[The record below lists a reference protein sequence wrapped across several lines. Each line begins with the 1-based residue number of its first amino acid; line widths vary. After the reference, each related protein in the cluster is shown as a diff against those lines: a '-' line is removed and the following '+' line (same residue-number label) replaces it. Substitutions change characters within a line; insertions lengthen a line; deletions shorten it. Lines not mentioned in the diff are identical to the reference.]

1 MPFSLGSYLLG
12 VGTVV
17 GALAFGFGGGVLMT
31 KTAMKDA
38 APAQE
43 QDAKENPA
51 PPAEPARVA
60 HSDPTPAAQGATPQP
75 DTRAGTESAKGPEPK
90 QPEPEPAKQ
99 AEPADQTQ
107 KDAAQKRAA
116 DRKAERQKHFAER
129 KTKLYAPRTRQPP
142 SDEQDEPER
151 AKSERTEYVFTRE
164 EPRFFGREGPHFN
177 LFRMFGP
184 PSSDGPYDHDD

>member
-12 VGTVV
+12 VGSVA
-17 GALAFGFGGGVLMT
+17 GWGRLPGPKRREGGR
-31 KTAMKDA
+31 
-38 APAQE
+38 AQGE
-43 QDAKENPA
+43 DERKIPA

-60 HSDPTPAAQGATPQP
+60 HSDPPPAAQGATPQS

-129 KTKLYAPRTRQPP
+129 KTKRYAPR
-142 SDEQDEPER
+142 
-151 AKSERTEYVFTRE
+151 
-164 EPRFFGREGPHFN
+164 
-177 LFRMFGP
+177 
-184 PSSDGPYDHDD
+184 